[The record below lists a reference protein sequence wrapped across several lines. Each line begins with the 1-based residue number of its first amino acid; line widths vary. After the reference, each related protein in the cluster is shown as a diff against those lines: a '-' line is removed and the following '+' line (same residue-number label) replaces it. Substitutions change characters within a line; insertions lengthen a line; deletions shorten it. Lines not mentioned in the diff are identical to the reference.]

1 MPNPRWADEP
11 AKPADASEDAT
22 AQAES
27 EDKPRTTSVVESIDS
42 PAVAERLA
50 AARAADASD
59 GSSDSAEPAPGDAHV
74 PDGPANG
81 DGHAAPSHAEGEAGP
96 EPVNGRDGP
105 EEPPAA
111 PADADAIDTMDA
123 VPAVPPA
130 GHVNGHA
137 VGDDALDIPEF
148 LRRVH

>member
-1 MPNPRWADEP
+1 MAAQP

-27 EDKPRTTSVVESIDS
+27 EEKPRTTSVVESIDS

-50 AARAADASD
+50 AARAADVSDD
-59 GSSDSAEPAPGDAHV
+59 GSESGTDETLAPE
-74 PDGPANG
+74 G
-81 DGHAAPSHAEGEAGP
+81 DGNGHAIPSLAEGEGGP
-96 EPVNGRDGP
+96 EPVNGRGGA
-105 EEPPAA
+105 EQPPAG
-111 PADADAIDTMDA
+111 PADAEAIDAMDA

-130 GHVNGHA
+130 GRVNGQA
-137 VGDDALDIPEF
+137 LGDDALEIPEF